1 MGCYYSN
8 CLFWAA
14 QGAQMA
20 AVLPERLTMP
30 GAPECLG
37 GIYSAA
43 ANKKVGG
50 LALSQRCRACECSV
64 P

>member
-1 MGCYYSN
+1 
-8 CLFWAA
+8 
-14 QGAQMA
+14 MA